1 MTLFEAEF
9 ERCSKWLQDALDYA
23 GNTHDLHHVAKG
35 IKEGH
40 FQFWPAPEA
49 AIVTELVYYP
59 KFTIL
64 HAWLVGGNLEQVI
77 EMIPSLDAYGR
88 AFGCSKLTGCGR
100 AGWVRALKRHGF
112 EGIMTTVS
120 KEIRHV

>member
-49 AIVTELVYYP
+49 AIVTELIYYP

-64 HAWLVGGNLEQVI
+64 HAWLVGGQLEQVI
-77 EMIPSLDAYGR
+77 KMIPSLEAYGR
-88 AFGCSKLTGCGR
+88 AFNCSKLTGCGR
-100 AGWVRALKRHGF
+100 SGWVRALKQHGF

-120 KEIRHV
+120 KEIPHV